1 MTEIFKIAKWGSIS
15 IVALTLISCG
25 DNSSISESLTIN
37 ENENSLYTELIW
49 EETTPTNVG
58 IDPILL
64 EDSFIYALAD
74 ETYTQAVIL
83 IKDEKLIYEKY
94 RGLEANELG
103 FWDQSLIDIS
113 EQGMEIPQ
121 ELQDSFTNRDR
132 YSLATSWSIAKSF
145 VSILIGIA
153 IDQGYIQSVNESAS
167 TYITEWS
174 NDNRNQITIKNLL
187 DMRSGLPGLCATGSH
202 PNYDLE
208 LCPYSVHWSGGN
220 LTPVQNQLDAC
231 INREIAET
239 GVIQSWYSS
248 ERTWEKDYLLYSN
261 CEAQV
266 LGELL
271 FRATGKDLQSYAD
284 INLFSKI
291 GFEGHWWRDNENNGQ
306 SNGNYLAYCCLDA
319 TARDFAKFG
328 QLILNNGSWGNEQIV
343 SSSYVE
349 KIKKI
354 GIDSVVEE
362 DGSYYSYGMFFWTL
376 GPTQQ
381 EDETDFPPANK
392 ILLMWGYDGQYIILD
407 IENNMVLVRNSL
419 YYPMQFASFDRKMI
433 ATGDL
438 NAINYPQTLPV
449 GWFGNYSS
457 FSPSVFLYLV
467 SKSIN

>member
-1 MTEIFKIAKWGSIS
+1 MTLIFKIAKWGTMS
-15 IVALTLISCG
+15 IVALSLMSCG
-25 DNSSISESLTIN
+25 DNSSINESLIIN
-37 ENENSLYTELIW
+37 EKENSLYTDLIW
-49 EETTPTNVG
+49 EEETPKNVG
-58 IDPILL
+58 IDPALL
-64 EDSFIYALAD
+64 ENSFIYALAD
-74 ETYTQAVIL
+74 ETYTQAAII

-103 FWDQSLIDIS
+103 FWNQSLT
-113 EQGMEIPQ
+113 ERLELGVEIPQ
-121 ELQDSFTNRDR
+121 ELQDAFINRDR
-132 YSLATSWSIAKSF
+132 YSLATSWSTAKSF
-145 VSILIGIA
+145 VGILIGIA
-153 IDQGYIQSVNESAS
+153 IDQGYIQSVDESAS

-174 NDNRNQITIKNLL
+174 YDNKNQITIRNLL
-187 DMRSGLPGLCATGSH
+187 DMRSGLPGLCATGSQ
-202 PNYDLE
+202 PNYELE
-208 LCPYSVHWSGGN
+208 VCPYSIHWSGGN

-239 GVIQSWYSS
+239 RIIQSWYSS

-261 CEAQV
+261 CDAQV

-349 KIKKI
+349 KIKRI

-362 DGSYYSYGMFFWTL
+362 DGSYYSYGMLFWTL
-376 GPTQQ
+376 DPTQQ
-381 EDETDFPPANK
+381 DDGTDFPPANK
-392 ILLMWGYDGQYIILD
+392 ILLTAGTDGQYIILD

-438 NAINYPQTLPV
+438 NAINYPQTLPLS
-449 GWFGNYSS
+449 WFGYYSS
-457 FSPSVFLYLV
+457 FHPSVFLYLV
-467 SKSIN
+467 SKSLN